1 VRPSRVE
8 ECFAQIIATVTQLY
22 QIVRQT
28 KVEKKEKLL
37 MMSSYKSNQILKLVK
52 IVIEKCGQSMRGE

>member
-1 VRPSRVE
+1 
-8 ECFAQIIATVTQLY
+8 
-22 QIVRQT
+22 VRQT